1 MVESGMTPAEAI
13 RSATVVT
20 AELLGMSEDL
30 GTLEAGK
37 IADLIAVDGNPLED
51 VSVLE
56 DVAVVISGGVVIK
69 N

>member
-1 MVESGMTPAEAI
+1 MTPADAI

-20 AELLGMSEDL
+20 AELLDMSDDL

-56 DVAVVISGGVVIK
+56 NVAVVISGGVLVK
-69 N
+69 Q

>member
-1 MVESGMTPAEAI
+1 
-13 RSATVVT
+13 VT
-20 AELLGMSEDL
+20 AELLGMSADL

-56 DVAVVISGGVVIK
+56 NVAVVISGGVVVK
-69 N
+69 Q